1 MNITKE
7 QLAQMIDHT
16 NLKAFSEDAAFKKL
30 CEEANQYGFKAL
42 AINGAQI
49 ERCKKYLGKSQVH
62 IGVTVGFPLG
72 QMTIESKVFETR
84 DAIEKGGLC
93 AQCCRAQKREYGV
106 YRAGDAGDHAGLP

>member
-30 CEEANQYGFKAL
+30 CDEAKEYGFKAI

-49 ERCKKYLGKSQVH
+49 ERCKKYLGDSPVH
-62 IGVTVGFPLG
+62 IGATVGFPLG
-72 QMTIESKVFETR
+72 QMTIESKVFETEESPNSKTETKTILKAR
-84 DAIEKGGLC
+84 CGRSRRPAM
-93 AQCCRAQKREYGV
+93 RMV
-106 YRAGDAGDHAGLP
+106 